1 MTLGDLCGVVCLTV
15 EGGLRL
21 VSRSMALPLPLVCL
35 LISAEVLE
43 GDSSLASPTWAATL
57 ADLGT
62 AGRLDIGLEP
72 LLDGVFGRFL
82 LIPRVLVPAGGG
94 GGGQFKVPGLKYG
107 AHLSGE
113 YSVFRSAGTGGGPIS
128 VFPFSISD
136 LAVEDAGCTG
146 GARRLVGDVLPRAAG
161 ARIDGGSKDSP
172 GFAVNLPFQSDG
184 EKFTL
189 IVSEL

>member
-1 MTLGDLCGVVCLTV
+1 MDCLSA
-15 EGGLRL
+15 EGGLRP
-21 VSRSMALPLPLVCL
+21 VSRSIALPLPLVCL
-35 LISAEVLE
+35 LISAELQEV
-43 GDSSLASPTWAATL
+43 DSSLASPTWAATL

-62 AGRLDIGLEP
+62 AGRLNIGLET

-94 GGGQFKVPGLKYG
+94 GGGQFKVTGLKYG

-113 YSVFRSAGTGGGPIS
+113 YSALRSAGTGGGPIS
-128 VFPFSISD
+128 GFPVSFSD
-136 LAVEDAGCTG
+136 LSVEDAGRTR

-161 ARIDGGSKDSP
+161 VRVDGGSKDSP